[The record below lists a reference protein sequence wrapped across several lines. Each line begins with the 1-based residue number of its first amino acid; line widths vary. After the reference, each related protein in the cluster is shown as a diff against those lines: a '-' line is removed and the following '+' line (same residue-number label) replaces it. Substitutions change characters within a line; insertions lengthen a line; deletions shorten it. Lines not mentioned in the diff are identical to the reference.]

1 MKKISDKSFWIIL
14 IISIISLVI
23 LTVGVIFLT
32 KKSEKEFYSAG
43 YIISSNKTKTDK
55 YYFNDNTVYK
65 ENVFDEYV
73 FKNVDNKE
81 VSTSK
86 DNFIHYLD
94 NSLSFMKNGVIL
106 DLDNFNE
113 NLVPYYNITD
123 KSIIKYNNGSYYVE
137 TADKTLIFGNFLGR
151 ISENK
156 YIVVGKNIKTKLAG
170 NEELV
175 SGDYFEILFVEDGIV
190 KIENQEGSYQTI
202 SDGTIIYVG
211 DNIKINLGDQNV
223 YYGDETKLSLSEMTI
238 DGDENID
245 INPATGKVDKDTGN
259 KGEDSTTGNE
269 QNTEPGDN
277 QGTEPGDNQGTDN
290 NQTDNP
296 NGEDGNT
303 TDGGITSVI
312 KKEVSIDLITAEI
325 DANNLSAS
333 FQVIDTANIIKS
345 NLILTLTNMTTGE
358 RVYTKMLA
366 NVPDIQNINVSSLS
380 PDCNYLM
387 TISEENNTSGIQYFQ
402 KTFKTESLDLR
413 LVREFVT
420 TDSLSYSLDF
430 GTNKD
435 IKSVNIAL
443 YDEGGNQVGTTYNVI
458 NGEDN
463 TVVFDELENN
473 TTYNVVVDSV
483 IFKNTN
489 YASIYTINTSDTT
502 LKNKPTLGEI
512 SVNVDENGQEFSLS
526 MTEPVDVDQSITKYT
541 YEIYKAEDITEDT
554 INTAEPVYR
563 FSSETLKTEKLKLG
577 ENNLESKTDYRFKVI
592 VEYYDNY
599 KYGEIETGFSDYFQ
613 VVGKPTIEFKEE
625 LVDFNQIKGT
635 VKIND
640 EGCVVPNSGRTCFDQ
655 ANNFIIRYYGGTT
668 TTKKAIDNV
677 TFDPEKM
684 EYQLSLSGLTENTL
698 YTFEAYADVDLK
710 NGKGLQEGYYLGSF
724 AVTTKGIEALQM
736 QNWKQNEY
744 SFEEPISVN
753 TEMVS
758 TVPESDYGNKIAS
771 LTFNLYRGDVKNG
784 IPTSPIGTFT
794 ETENI
799 KGKYYNKEFTLT
811 SNMFSIENLDDL
823 REVSGGKLSRY
834 YTIEVTDAY
843 DESGTNKFNIIDN
856 KFVFE
861 TPSLLLLEDEVSAP
875 EILVEEITNI
885 QTKSGEFKDN
895 YGITYDGKL
904 NDNIIRGY
912 KVTAIFDKSKIETYF
927 QGSNPVTSLNFYV
940 YNKYNTLVE
949 EKKIDMTAENKFTE
963 CFFLDY
969 GTDYNTNDNDLRR
982 GNAYTFSYDISIDT
996 NNDGNSDAIFPSN
1009 KPVSDKMISTKQ
1021 DPSFR
1026 MYIDNS
1032 TDNSITYKYI
1042 ITDYDNALYKDE
1054 ETDKYYLYYKV
1065 NDSEN
1070 DYTSEIEKS
1079 TDMKLFTL
1087 SNLTSSSIYNL
1098 SYYRASNKEASPSKI
1113 NIGSFFFDGNYKA
1126 EDYNL
1131 GYRLEYGNFDNR
1143 LKIIIDDNDFLNRIS
1158 TYLLTLDAGTDKYQ
1172 TVVSDLSDCDG
1183 NKCIIIDYSD
1193 ISSFKGKD
1201 ITVSLEAFYDTG
1213 YVGFSQ
1219 KSKLGNYFQN
1229 MSLVDT
1235 KNSSKLGFVYQTNGT
1250 TASGQYIYITNTGA
1264 YASSATPKGILGFE
1278 LTTGTSLKLATTNIV
1293 DLNQNKFVPYGTINA
1308 KNTSVSLY
1316 PFGIYATND
1325 KYYLNPK
1332 VLDKVNIQTEDNSFK
1347 FTSITPKVKT
1357 THKALINGAIVNI
1370 DLSIDTTT
1378 LESDFVKTDGKYKF
1392 YIDIYKKQECIDGE
1406 ECTENLI
1413 PVETIETDYDN
1424 LSEVTFQGLDPATKY
1439 YYKIS
1444 ADMNKNNSK
1453 VKTPLFDYNR
1463 TGYVEYINEFT
1474 TLGKDDL
1481 LSRTV
1486 NYSYESSTTDTVYSN
1501 RKLKLQ
1507 TYLKTNVNFDIKY
1520 ELYDTHEEGIENL
1533 VFEGTVPNSDI
1544 TTVATY
1550 IKDIT
1555 DYNLVFGNDYYTLK
1569 VYAVTTDLGKKLE
1582 LFNDKLSDK
1591 GVTGQNYHEL
1601 KMPTFTVEQEAV
1613 INTVDGENDY
1623 GINYKINITDSDK
1636 VIKDGIVHI
1645 ELQEPAPTEEGYV
1658 NACGEGNEEECQ
1670 ATINLMTDGVN
1681 ITKSFTGLKPDTHYV
1696 IYIYADT
1703 YRNNVSLSEEEKNG
1717 LLPVRKSQYTKS
1729 DLGFSLGL
1737 VTPTAVSKTKLVITF
1752 SGAANL
1758 QSSLKGIEYG
1768 ISVQGGS
1775 QVASGKIGKT
1785 TASDTENIIFGIEP
1799 STGYPT
1805 ININM
1810 PSGKQLS
1817 SNNYI
1822 QITYYYEDKDGN
1834 LIALKIGDKTVH
1846 SYGVIYERK

>member
-43 YIISSNKTKTDK
+43 YIISSNKTNTDK

-123 KSIIKYNNGSYYVE
+123 KSIIKYTNGSYYVE

-190 KIENQEGSYQTI
+190 KIENQEGSYQTV

-223 YYGDETKLSLSEMTI
+223 YYGDENKLSLSEMTI

-277 QGTEPGDNQGTDN
+277 QGNEPGDNQGTDN

-402 KTFKTESLDLR
+402 KIFKTENLDLR

-526 MTEPVDVDQSITKYT
+526 MTEPVDVDKSITKYT

-554 INTAEPVYR
+554 ITTAEPVYR

-599 KYGEIETGFSDYFQ
+599 KYSEIETGFSDYFQ

-640 EGCVVPNSGRTCFDQ
+640 EGCAVPNSGRTCFDQ

-698 YTFEAYADVDLK
+698 YTFEVYADVDLK

-811 SNMFSIENLDDL
+811 SNMFGIENLDDL

-843 DESGTNKFNIIDN
+843 DESETNQFNIIDN

-949 EKKIDMTAENKFTE
+949 EKKIDMTTENKFTVY
-963 CFFLDY
+963 FFLDY
-969 GTDYNTNDNDLRR
+969 GTDYNTTDDDLRR

-1032 TDNSITYKYI
+1032 TDNSITYKYK

-1087 SNLTSSSIYNL
+1087 SNLTSSSIYNI

-1131 GYRLEYGNFDNR
+1131 GYR
-1143 LKIIIDDNDFLNRIS
+1143 
-1158 TYLLTLDAGTDKYQ
+1158 
-1172 TVVSDLSDCDG
+1172 
-1183 NKCIIIDYSD
+1183 
-1193 ISSFKGKD
+1193 
-1201 ITVSLEAFYDTG
+1201 
-1213 YVGFSQ
+1213 
-1219 KSKLGNYFQN
+1219 
-1229 MSLVDT
+1229 
-1235 KNSSKLGFVYQTNGT
+1235 
-1250 TASGQYIYITNTGA
+1250 
-1264 YASSATPKGILGFE
+1264 
-1278 LTTGTSLKLATTNIV
+1278 
-1293 DLNQNKFVPYGTINA
+1293 
-1308 KNTSVSLY
+1308 
-1316 PFGIYATND
+1316 
-1325 KYYLNPK
+1325 
-1332 VLDKVNIQTEDNSFK
+1332 
-1347 FTSITPKVKT
+1347 
-1357 THKALINGAIVNI
+1357 
-1370 DLSIDTTT
+1370 
-1378 LESDFVKTDGKYKF
+1378 
-1392 YIDIYKKQECIDGE
+1392 
-1406 ECTENLI
+1406 
-1413 PVETIETDYDN
+1413 
-1424 LSEVTFQGLDPATKY
+1424 
-1439 YYKIS
+1439 
-1444 ADMNKNNSK
+1444 
-1453 VKTPLFDYNR
+1453 
-1463 TGYVEYINEFT
+1463 
-1474 TLGKDDL
+1474 
-1481 LSRTV
+1481 
-1486 NYSYESSTTDTVYSN
+1486 
-1501 RKLKLQ
+1501 
-1507 TYLKTNVNFDIKY
+1507 
-1520 ELYDTHEEGIENL
+1520 
-1533 VFEGTVPNSDI
+1533 
-1544 TTVATY
+1544 
-1550 IKDIT
+1550 
-1555 DYNLVFGNDYYTLK
+1555 
-1569 VYAVTTDLGKKLE
+1569 
-1582 LFNDKLSDK
+1582 
-1591 GVTGQNYHEL
+1591 
-1601 KMPTFTVEQEAV
+1601 
-1613 INTVDGENDY
+1613 
-1623 GINYKINITDSDK
+1623 
-1636 VIKDGIVHI
+1636 
-1645 ELQEPAPTEEGYV
+1645 
-1658 NACGEGNEEECQ
+1658 
-1670 ATINLMTDGVN
+1670 
-1681 ITKSFTGLKPDTHYV
+1681 
-1696 IYIYADT
+1696 
-1703 YRNNVSLSEEEKNG
+1703 
-1717 LLPVRKSQYTKS
+1717 
-1729 DLGFSLGL
+1729 
-1737 VTPTAVSKTKLVITF
+1737 
-1752 SGAANL
+1752 
-1758 QSSLKGIEYG
+1758 
-1768 ISVQGGS
+1768 
-1775 QVASGKIGKT
+1775 
-1785 TASDTENIIFGIEP
+1785 
-1799 STGYPT
+1799 
-1805 ININM
+1805 
-1810 PSGKQLS
+1810 
-1817 SNNYI
+1817 
-1822 QITYYYEDKDGN
+1822 
-1834 LIALKIGDKTVH
+1834 
-1846 SYGVIYERK
+1846 

>member
-14 IISIISLVI
+14 IISVISLII

-81 VSTSK
+81 VKTSK

-113 NLVPYYNITD
+113 KLVPYYNITD

-156 YIVVGKNIKTKLAG
+156 YIVVGKNIKIKLAG

-190 KIENQEGSYQTI
+190 KIENQEGSYQTV

-223 YYGDETKLSLSEMTI
+223 YYGDENKLSLSEMTI

-269 QNTEPGDN
+269 QNTEPG
-277 QGTEPGDNQGTDN
+277 N
-290 NQTDNP
+290 NQE
-296 NGEDGNT
+296 NGNGSAF
-303 TDGGITSVI
+303 GGEITSVI
-312 KKEVSIDLITAEI
+312 KKGVSVEIITAKTGVN
-325 DANNLSAS
+325 DLSAS
-333 FQVIDTANIIKS
+333 FRVIDTANRIKN
-345 NLILTLTNMTTGE
+345 NLILTLTDINTGKQ
-358 RVYTKMLA
+358 VYNKQLA
-366 NVPDIQNINVSSLS
+366 NVSDIQNVNISSLS
-380 PDCNYLM
+380 PDSNYLM
-387 TISEENNTSGIQYFQ
+387 TISEENKNSSITHFQ
-402 KTFKTESLDLR
+402 KIFKTESMDGLKLI
-413 LVREFVT
+413 RELVT

-430 GTNKD
+430 GTNND
-435 IKSVNIAL
+435 IKSADISL
-443 YDEGGNQVGTTYNVI
+443 YDYDEEGELKPITRKVV
-458 NGEDN
+458 NGENN
-463 TVVFDELENN
+463 TVVFEKLNSN
-473 TTYNVVVDSV
+473 TTYDVKVDGIVV
-483 IFKNTN
+483 KNTN
-489 YASIYTINTSDTT
+489 YESQEKIETSDTT
-502 LKNKPTLGEI
+502 LKKKPTLGEI
-512 SVNVDENGQEFSLS
+512 TVNVDENGQEFLIS
-526 MTEPVDVDQSITKYT
+526 MTEPVDPDKSIIKYT
-541 YEIYKAEDITEDT
+541 YEIYKAEDIKKDT
-554 INTAEPVYR
+554 ISTAKPIYR
-563 FSSETLKTEKLKLG
+563 FSRRTLKTEKLKID
-577 ENNLESKTDYRFKVI
+577 ENNIISKKDYYFKVI

-599 KYGEIETGFSDYFQ
+599 KFGEISTTYSGDF
-613 VVGKPTIEFKEE
+613 IEFKQE
-625 LVDFNQIKGT
+625 LVDFNKIKGT

-640 EGCVVPNSGRTCFDQ
+640 ENCTVPNSGRTCFDQ
-655 ANNFIIRYYGGTT
+655 PNNFIIRYSVGATHT
-668 TTKKAIDNV
+668 DEKTINDV
-677 TFDPEKM
+677 TFDSETM

-698 YTFEAYADVDLK
+698 YTFDVYADVDLK
-710 NGKGLQEGYYLGSF
+710 NGKGLQEGYRLGSF
-724 AVTTKGIEALQM
+724 TVTTKGIEALRM

-758 TVPESDYGNKIAS
+758 TVPESDYGNKLSSI
-771 LTFNLYRGDVKNG
+771 TFNLYRDDVKEALEQDNS
-784 IPTSPIGTFT
+784 IIPIGTFT
-794 ETENI
+794 EKDNI
-799 KGKYYNKEFTLT
+799 KEKYYNKEFTL
-811 SNMFSIENLDDL
+811 SSDMFGIENLDHL
-823 REVSGGKLSRY
+823 RELSGGELSRY

-843 DESGTNKFNIIDN
+843 DESGINKFDIIDN
-856 KFVFE
+856 TFVFE
-861 TPSLLLLEDEVSAP
+861 TPALLRIEDEVSAP

-963 CFFLDY
+963 YFFLDY

-1042 ITDYDNALYKDE
+1042 ITDYDNALYKDTE
-1054 ETDKYYLYYKV
+1054 LDKYYLYYKV
-1065 NDSEN
+1065 NDSEI
-1070 DYTSEIEKS
+1070 DYTTEIEKS

-1131 GYRLEYGNFDNR
+1131 GYKLEYGNFDNR
-1143 LKIIIDDNDFLNRIS
+1143 LKILIDDNDFLNRIS

-1229 MSLVDT
+1229 MSLVDA
-1235 KNSSKLGFVYQTNGT
+1235 KNSSKLGFVYQTNGGT
-1250 TASGQYIYITNTGA
+1250 GPGGYVYITNTGA

-1278 LTTGTSLKLATTNIV
+1278 LTNGTSWKLTTTNIV
-1293 DLNQNKFVPYGTINA
+1293 DLNQNKFVPYGTVVG

-1332 VLDKVNIQTEDNSFK
+1332 VLDKVNIQTDDNSFK

-1357 THKALINGAIVNI
+1357 THKPLINGATVNI

-1413 PVETIETDYDN
+1413 PVETFETDYDH

-1439 YYKIS
+1439 YYKIF

-1486 NYSYESSTTDTVYSN
+1486 NYSYESTSTDTVYSN

-1520 ELYDTHEEGIENL
+1520 ELYDTHAEGTENL
-1533 VFEGTVPNSDI
+1533 IFEGTVPNSDI

-1555 DYNLVFGNDYYTLK
+1555 DDNLVFGNDYYTLK

-1601 KMPTFTVEQEAV
+1601 KNPTFTVEQEAV
-1613 INTVDGENDY
+1613 INTVGENNDY

-1658 NACGEGNEEECQ
+1658 NACGEGHEEECR

-1717 LLPVRKSQYTKS
+1717 LVYVRKSQYTKS

-1775 QVASGKIGKT
+1775 QIASGKIGKT
-1785 TASDTENIIFGIEP
+1785 TASDTDNIIFGIDP

-1834 LIALKIGDKTVH
+1834 LVALKIGDKTVH
-1846 SYGVIYERK
+1846 SYGVIYEG